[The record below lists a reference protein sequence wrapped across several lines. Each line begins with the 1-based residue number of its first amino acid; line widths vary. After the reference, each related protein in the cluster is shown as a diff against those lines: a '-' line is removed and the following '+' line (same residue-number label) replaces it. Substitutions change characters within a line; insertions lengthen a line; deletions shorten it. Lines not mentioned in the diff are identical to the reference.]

1 MKRNLLLIAVLFLNT
16 LVAQEKTK
24 TENRLT
30 AAVLDFKIISGITAA
45 EVTALTS
52 KFRSSLIQTK
62 KYDVLERGQME
73 SILKE
78 QDFSLS
84 DNCNSAECAVQV
96 GQLLAAEKM
105 ITGDIGKIGSTYTVT
120 VRIINVSTSKIEDT
134 QSSEYRGDTDG
145 LIKTFDLLA
154 QKLTGVYR
162 TKTTLWY
169 IMGGTALAG
178 GAAAAVLLLGGGGSK
193 GAASATV
200 GNPPATP
207 LVP

>member
-1 MKRNLLLIAVLFLNT
+1 MKRALLLITVLFLNT
-16 LVAQEKTK
+16 LVAQEKPK

-30 AAVLDFKIISGITAA
+30 AAVLDFKIISGITDA

-73 SILKE
+73 TILKE

-120 VRIINVSTSKIEDT
+120 VRIIDVSTGKIEDT

-162 TKTTLWY
+162 SKATLWY

-178 GAAAAVLLLGGGGSK
+178 GAAAAVLLLSGSK
-193 GAASATV
+193 SGTSATI
-200 GNPPATP
+200 GNPPGAP
-207 LVP
+207 LIP